1 MPTVS
6 QSKMQQEFVKDFYT
20 NDDSSLYSSL
30 LCIVILAY
38 MTATSLFTVIE
49 HSRVLK
55 KPHFQLGLFITHNML
70 TPEMPRLIRPN

>member
-38 MTATSLFTVIE
+38 MTATSLFKVIE
-49 HSRVLK
+49 HSESHF
-55 KPHFQLGLFITHNML
+55 HFQLGLLITHNML

>member
-1 MPTVS
+1 
-6 QSKMQQEFVKDFYT
+6 MQQEFVKDFYT

-38 MTATSLFTVIE
+38 MTATSLLIVIG
-49 HSRVLK
+49 HRVLK
-55 KPHFQLGLFITHNML
+55 KPHFQLGLLITHNML